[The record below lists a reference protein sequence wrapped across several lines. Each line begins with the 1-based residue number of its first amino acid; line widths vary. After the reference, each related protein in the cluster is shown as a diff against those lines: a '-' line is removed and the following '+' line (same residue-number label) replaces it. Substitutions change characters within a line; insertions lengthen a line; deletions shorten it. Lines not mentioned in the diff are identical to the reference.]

1 MRTEHNT
8 VLTVMNVS
16 AWVDLAT
23 DDEVQGSFVVSL
35 TPKEA
40 RQLSDK
46 LLHASQRVEDQTPHG
61 NS

>member
-1 MRTEHNT
+1 MITEHHT
-8 VLTVMNVS
+8 AIQVR
-16 AWVDLAT
+16 ADDDYVDFIIN
-23 DDEVQGSFVVSL
+23 DEAQGHTILSL